1 MRQPGKNNRQ
11 RGRGRRNGNGQI
23 NRNTTLDSNGPDV
36 RLRGNALQLHEKY
49 VSLGNDAS
57 AAGERI
63 AAEAYFQYAD
73 HYFRIHSAVIASS
86 EERRKDCAE
95 MNGHANG
102 HGQAEFQPETQAE
115 AKSGNDV
122 DTTADNPDEEAEA
135 KQVKPRKSASAK
147 RASAEEDTGDEPGEV
162 EAAS

>member
-63 AAEAYFQYAD
+63 SAEAYYQHAD
-73 HYFRIHSAVIASS
+73 HYFRVHSAIVTAADERRGNQPDQSQGDAGAEKPVSNGKVAQPEEAQS
-86 EERRKDCAE
+86 EEAQDDAGAE
-95 MNGHANG
+95 
-102 HGQAEFQPETQAE
+102 QPAGEPVESVAAVE
-115 AKSGNDV
+115 
-122 DTTADNPDEEAEA
+122 
-135 KQVKPRKSASAK
+135 
-147 RASAEEDTGDEPGEV
+147 DEP
-162 EAAS
+162 AA

>member
-11 RGRGRRNGNGQI
+11 RGRGRRNGHGQI

-73 HYFRIHSAVIASS
+73 HYFRIHSAIIASS
-86 EERRKDCAE
+86 EERRKDGAE
-95 MNGHANG
+95 MNSQANG
-102 HGQAEFQPETQAE
+102 HAPSEPKSMNGADTSEEDSAENAADETAS
-115 AKSGNDV
+115 AKPSRSV
-122 DTTADNPDEEAEA
+122 
-135 KQVKPRKSASAK
+135 KSASADE
-147 RASAEEDTGDEPGEV
+147 SAGDDAD
-162 EAAS
+162 EAEATS

>member
-11 RGRGRRNGNGQI
+11 RGRGRRNGHGQI

-63 AAEAYFQYAD
+63 AAEAYYQYAD
-73 HYFRIHSAVIASS
+73 HYFRIHSAIIAST
-86 EERRKDCAE
+86 EERRKDGAE
-95 MNGHANG
+95 MNGQANG
-102 HGQAEFQPETQAE
+102 HASPEARSMNGADSSEDDTAE
-115 AKSGNDV
+115 S
-122 DTTADNPDEEAEA
+122 TADETASAKPSKSVKAASPDEDQGDDADEAEA
-135 KQVKPRKSASAK
+135 AS
-147 RASAEEDTGDEPGEV
+147 
-162 EAAS
+162 

>member
-11 RGRGRRNGNGQI
+11 RGRGRRNGSGQI

-63 AAEAYFQYAD
+63 SAEAYYQHAD
-73 HYFRIHSAVIASS
+73 HYFRVHSTIVAAS
-86 EERRKDCAE
+86 EERRSQHQD
-95 MNGHANG
+95 
-102 HGQAEFQPETQAE
+102 QAGDPPQAE
-115 AKSGNDV
+115 AKGGKASGNGKGEPAEDAM
-122 DTTADNPDEEAEA
+122 DTSSHAADAPAENA
-135 KQVKPRKSASAK
+135 KDDAV
-147 RASAEEDTGDEPGEV
+147 AEEMADSQVETVAAVEDEP
-162 EAAS
+162 AA